1 MCEVGCDMCWSCDL
15 SKAIQVLN
23 RDSLV
28 APTCCQKSYSN
39 LIVKVILVLDS
50 GIYAY

>member
-1 MCEVGCDMCWSCDL
+1 MCEVGCDMYVL
-15 SKAIQVLN
+15 VLAKAIQVLN

-28 APTCCQKSYSN
+28 APTCCQKSYCN

>member
-1 MCEVGCDMCWSCDL
+1 MCEVGCDMYVL
-15 SKAIQVLN
+15 VLAKAIQVLN

-28 APTCCQKSYSN
+28 ASTCCQKSYSN